1 MRVQDLFNLAGK
13 TAIITG
19 GHRGI
24 GLHFAKGL
32 AEAGS
37 NVVICAR
44 NKEACEKVAADL
56 EHLGVKA
63 IGLACDIKNAEDVE
77 NLAKQTEKEFG
88 GIDILVNNAGISWG
102 APPEDMPLE
111 EWHRVIETNLTGT
124 FLCCQIIGRMMI
136 KQRMGKI
143 INISSVGGFIGSN
156 SMNAI
161 GYTASKGGIIA
172 LTRDLAIKW
181 IRYNIYVNGIAPGLF
196 YTKMTQWITHPK
208 MAEIYQ
214 RLLDEIPM
222 KRIGVEEDLKGVVVF
237 LASPASNYITGHIIP
252 VEGGLLAW

>member
-1 MRVQDLFNLAGK
+1 MNVQSLFDLSGR
-13 TAIITG
+13 TAIVTG

-24 GLHFAKGL
+24 GLHIAKGL

-37 NVVICAR
+37 NVVVSAR

-56 EHLGVKA
+56 ENLGTKA

-77 NLAKQTEKEFG
+77 SLAKQTEKEFG
-88 GIDILVNNAGISWG
+88 SIDILVNNAGISWG
-102 APPEDMPLE
+102 ASPEDMPLK
-111 EWHRVIETNLTGT
+111 EWNKVIETNLTGT
-124 FLCCQIIGRMMI
+124 FLCCQTIGRVMI

-143 INISSVGGFIGSN
+143 INISSVGGLMGSI

-196 YTKMTQWITHPK
+196 FTKMTEWIKHPK
-208 MAEIYQ
+208 MTETYQ

-222 KRIGVEEDLKGVVVF
+222 KRTGEEEDIKGVAVF
-237 LASPASNYITGHIIP
+237 LASSASNYITGHIIP
-252 VEGGLLAW
+252 VEGGQLSW